1 METLQ
6 YKRKIFEQLVF
17 KVLKNIFLTFGDG
30 SKGWRDAQK
39 RITREAKKSEAFDGS
54 FGFDDRWLKS
64 WDSDLFLK
72 IESYKKR
79 FGPRGHGYWLWKP
92 AIMMWADLLFPS
104 HRIIYVD
111 AGSHFNFDSNQWMK
125 NFGDW
130 LKLSTTEG
138 ALAWQLPHN
147 RDQDWC
153 KKELVNYLKPNN
165 EHLSTGQVQSG
176 FIIMS
181 PIIPRRQF
189 LNEWL
194 NIMLEMDG
202 QLVNDYLSVEQELNF
217 TENRHDQSVFS
228 LLWKKYNF
236 PLVIDQSDPILNPKS
251 PILAVRNN
259 TGLTWGTSRT
269 KINFYSRRNSL
280 IDLFIKLINKI
291 RKKFD

>member
-1 METLQ
+1 
-6 YKRKIFEQLVF
+6 
-17 KVLKNIFLTFGDG
+17 
-30 SKGWRDAQK
+30 
-39 RITREAKKSEAFDGS
+39 
-54 FGFDDRWLKS
+54 
-64 WDSDLFLK
+64 
-72 IESYKKR
+72 
-79 FGPRGHGYWLWKP
+79 
-92 AIMMWADLLFPS
+92 MWADLLFPS

-194 NIMLEMDG
+194 NMLEMDG